1 MTRLQI
7 LISLLVQFACV
18 YSQLLPENAPD
29 KSQDGQ
35 AGTNKCGTQDS
46 DASMCQ
52 NSYLNSI
59 DDFCLYAPPKPGAG
73 SVIGNTERIEV
84 AWCLKGGKGTRLIPD
99 GTIFGAHFIQTPDYV
114 QVTGTGNLTRLNVP
128 AGDAGGELDPH
139 GADGNGNPVGGLV
152 FSSAFGGQ
160 LQQIHEWTNFMSD
173 SEYCFRACK
182 PGPRAAQLCQ
192 HIYDVMGCGW
202 NMPGDYGNGYDTCQA
217 DTGEPMGVYGG
228 STFFQGQPATPPPHP
243 APSSSSCATTSTI
256 GNGLAA
262 VTSQTS
268 TATATASSSGQS
280 GASQTP
286 SARTSSPAPSATNS
300 ASSASRSLDGLSKLL
315 MPIGSVT
322 VGALAVFSLL

>member
-1 MTRLQI
+1 MARLQI

-18 YSQLLPENAPD
+18 YSQLLPDNAPD

-35 AGTNKCGTQDS
+35 SGTNKCGTQDS
-46 DASMCQ
+46 DTSMCQ

-59 DDFCLYAPPKPGAG
+59 DDFCLYAPPKPGAD

-114 QVTGTGNLTRLNVP
+114 QITGTGNLTRLNVP

-152 FSSAFGGQ
+152 FSSAFGGK
-160 LQQIHEWTNFMSD
+160 LEQILEWTNFMSD

-192 HIYDVMGCGW
+192 HIYDEMGCAW
-202 NMPGDYGNGYDTCQA
+202 NMPGQYGNGFDSCQA

-228 STFFQGQPATPPPHP
+228 STFFQGQPATPAPHP
-243 APSSSSCATTSTI
+243 APSSSSCVTTSTI

-262 VTSQTS
+262 VTSLASSAAAS
-268 TATATASSSGQS
+268 TAASGSGQS

-286 SARTSSPAPSATNS
+286 SARTSSPAPSATKS
-300 ASSASRSLDGLSKLL
+300 ASSAAHLL

-322 VGALAVFSLL
+322 LGALAVLSLL